1 MDRPDAGEDACRIRV
16 VRADGMQEKVL
27 GGLVKP
33 EHNVHIVFPAL
44 VKGDGVCAC
53 EAVRG
58 GVIRDCTIRSKIENI
73 SIASHHSIHG
83 GPVKTGEA
91 QTATSAVHEL

>member
-44 VKGDGVCAC
+44 AKGDGVCAC

-58 GVIRDCTIRSKIENI
+58 G
-73 SIASHHSIHG
+73 G
-83 GPVKTGEA
+83 GG
-91 QTATSAVHEL
+91 